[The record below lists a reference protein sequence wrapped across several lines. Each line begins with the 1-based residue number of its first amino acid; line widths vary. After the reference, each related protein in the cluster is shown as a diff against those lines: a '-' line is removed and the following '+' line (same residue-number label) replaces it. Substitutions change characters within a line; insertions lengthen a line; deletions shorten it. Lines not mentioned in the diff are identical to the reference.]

1 MHGSPSVILSGQI
14 EVMHGPEVMQEK
26 LILVADRHAQLIVRV
41 NKLLAASHPV
51 KGDGGIDGGRA
62 GSLCDVLC
70 GEGSERECAGKQ
82 IYPLLP
88 LQSK

>member
-1 MHGSPSVILSGQI
+1 
-14 EVMHGPEVMQEK
+14 MHGPEVTQEK
-26 LILVADRHAQLIVRV
+26 HVLVADPHAQPVVRV

-51 KGDGGIDGGRA
+51 KGDSGIGGGSG

-70 GEGSERECAGKQ
+70 DEGGERECAGRQ

-88 LQSK
+88 LQSR